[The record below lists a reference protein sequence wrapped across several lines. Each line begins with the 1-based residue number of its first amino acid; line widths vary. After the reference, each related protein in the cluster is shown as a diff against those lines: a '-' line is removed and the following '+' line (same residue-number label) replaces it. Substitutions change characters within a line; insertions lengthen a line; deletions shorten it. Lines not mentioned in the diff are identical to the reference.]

1 MKTLG
6 GRQFWGD
13 VCVFHQWR
21 IQKHVLTGHYRLLDG
36 EDYRH
41 AGGTLRECRDKLEQI
56 KKSRKLPE
64 MKGRAVILI
73 HGIVRSSK
81 SFRKLHNRLK
91 HEGCQVFA
99 FDYPSTQIE
108 IPDSAGYLQ
117 QVIESMDGIEQIDLV
132 VHSMGGLV
140 VRSYLASHH
149 DKRIRRMVMI
159 GVPNLGARMADRV
172 KSNLLYR
179 AVFGPAGQ
187 QLVSNPEG
195 LIANLP
201 TPDFEF
207 GIIAGARGTTN
218 GFNVL
223 VPGDDDGTISVD
235 STRLPGAADFITV
248 RCLHSFM
255 MSSDE
260 VVGCTMRFLKEGRFR
275 EKGNPRPIPGME
287 KKGGADKA
295 EKRPSDK
302 AKSQKKS

>member
-1 MKTLG
+1 
-6 GRQFWGD
+6 
-13 VCVFHQWR
+13 
-21 IQKHVLTGHYRLLDG
+21 
-36 EDYRH
+36 
-41 AGGTLRECRDKLEQI
+41 
-56 KKSRKLPE
+56 

-81 SFRKLHNRLK
+81 SFRKLHNQLK
-91 HEGCQVFA
+91 QEGCQVFT

-108 IPDSAGYLQ
+108 IPDSGEFLH
-117 QVIESMDGIEQIDLV
+117 QVIESMDGIGQIDLV

-149 DKRIRRMVMI
+149 DKRIFRMVMI

-172 KSNLLYR
+172 KNNLLYR

-187 QLVSNPEG
+187 QLVSNSEG

-207 GIIAGARGTTN
+207 GIISGARGTTN

-223 VPGDDDGTISVD
+223 VPGDDDGTVGVD

-248 RCLHSFM
+248 RCLHSFL
-255 MSSDE
+255 MSSDK
-260 VVGCTMRFLKEGRFR
+260 VVDSTLRFLKEGRFR
-275 EKGNPRPIPGME
+275 KKGNPRPIPRTEKMEDADKVEKRRSDEEKSE
-287 KKGGADKA
+287 KKT
-295 EKRPSDK
+295 
-302 AKSQKKS
+302 